1 MPDSGIFMCYD
12 LVFLLMS
19 NPAETEKAELDR
31 RWFISD
37 QVLYLKLPG
46 YLDRNKNALV
56 LSF

>member
-1 MPDSGIFMCYD
+1 
-12 LVFLLMS
+12 MS

-46 YLDRNKNALV
+46 YLDRNKNASV